1 MPSALSHVAWEPT
14 LVAPAVDR
22 ELERYGRQR
31 LGIPHA
37 SVRCFAA
44 APWLARAVVDMHVE
58 FGLLLQLDQR
68 TADLIGLVVSQ
79 EDSCRF
85 CCAAVR
91 ATLWFQFDAAHLL
104 RADRAALWIHGHT
117 HDGFDYHVNGTRV
130 VCNPR
135 GCARGGVDFV
145 VEPSV

>member
-1 MPSALSHVAWEPT
+1 M
-14 LVAPAVDR
+14 R
-22 ELERYGRQR
+22 
-31 LGIPHA
+31 
-37 SVRCFAA
+37 RCATSPPRHGWRG
-44 APWLARAVVDMHVE
+44 PWSTCIE

-104 RADRAALWIHGHT
+104 RAERAALWIHGHT

-130 VCNPR
+130 VRNPR
-135 GCARGGVDFV
+135 GCARGGVDENPVFDPDFV
-145 VEPSV
+145 VEPGV